1 MSATLTAGDVHPAAM
16 SPVGEASDH
25 SAAVMGSE
33 RYLSFVLRGET
44 FALPILDVTEIMEFR
59 SLTTV
64 PMMPSFIR
72 GVINLRGRV
81 VPVVDIS
88 ARFGRVPT
96 QVGRRTSILIVD
108 TSARSGDDGDGG
120 LPSCMGILVDGVNKV
135 MHLNP
140 EDVEPPPAFGAG
152 IRTDFISGMAKHDGG
167 FIIVLNVSKAL
178 SLEDLALVARA
189 TAASIGD
196 GAQA

>member
-1 MSATLTAGDVHPAAM
+1 
-16 SPVGEASDH
+16 
-25 SAAVMGSE
+25 
-33 RYLSFVLRGET
+33 
-44 FALPILDVTEIMEFR
+44 
-59 SLTTV
+59 
-64 PMMPSFIR
+64 MMPSFIR

-152 IRTDFISGMAKHDGG
+152 STTPTADRQATEPSQPWPACRKARPR
-167 FIIVLNVSKAL
+167 LCLSPQRSRAATSKA
-178 SLEDLALVARA
+178 
-189 TAASIGD
+189 G
-196 GAQA
+196 